1 MMTRSEQQE
10 AAALLKRLIARA
22 DDEPKDRFKATFS
35 SPIAKAQK
43 PYITRDNL
51 GGMLVYPAPLGGW
64 HADLVLKKTPP
75 GVLNSFGTPVTD
87 PPKTKEEAMRV
98 AYGLVQI
105 ALAMAAENE
114 AAPSEAEPADPAFIL
129 CDVIVFPLHPELL
142 RRMAAAA
149 PPPNE
154 VRALRRLEEVMMQLF
169 GRHDPTFEEVDT
181 LDHERRSLL
190 LSVIYIAALHG
201 ILRYPEPTPAVL

>member
-1 MMTRSEQQE
+1 MMTRSEQRE

-22 DDEPKDRFKATFS
+22 DAEPKDRFKATFS

-43 PYITRDNL
+43 PYVTRDNL

-64 HADLVLKKTPP
+64 HADLILNKTPP

-87 PPKTKEEAMRV
+87 PPKTKEEAMKI

-105 ALAMAAENE
+105 ALAIAAENE
-114 AAPSEAEPADPAFIL
+114 AAPSEAPADPAFIL
-129 CDVIVFPLHPELL
+129 CDEIVFPLLPELL
-142 RRMAAAA
+142 SRMAAAA

-154 VRALRRLEEVMMQLF
+154 VRALRRLEEVLIQCF
-169 GRHDPTFEEVDT
+169 GKHDPTFEEVDM
-181 LDHERRSLL
+181 LDHERRAHL